1 VVKKVQ
7 VVQVGF
13 SVVKLQKT
21 TPLDTDY
28 LESLG
33 FVWHTD
39 SDESSY
45 ISDELVVISKLEA
58 EAYYAATNELYD
70 MYIEAAEHVVE
81 NNLFHEIGIPF
92 NLIETIKESWEN
104 DIHWHLYGRFD
115 LAGGIDG
122 KPIKLLEFN
131 ADTPTALF
139 EIAIIQWAILKQ
151 NNMEESSQFNAIY
164 EALIDNFKRL
174 VTLEEDVSH
183 FEEKYDDWKF
193 LFTSIRGNSEE
204 ENTVRLLQHIANE
217 AGFETA
223 FAYIDDVEFDPEEGI
238 FVGDENYELWFKL
251 IPWED
256 IALEESDL
264 AMLLSNIIKNQ
275 KAIIF
280 NPAYTLL
287 FQSKGLLKILWDL
300 YPNHP
305 LLLESSF
312 EPLNGQ
318 KQVKKPIFGR
328 EGGNVSI
335 LDENAT
341 ELESVDGDYANH
353 KMIYQAYTKL
363 ATDTEGNSYQAGVF
377 YAYEACGLGFRKGNL
392 ILDNMSKFVGHVISS

>member
-1 VVKKVQ
+1 MLT
-7 VVQVGF
+7 
-13 SVVKLQKT
+13 LQKT
-21 TPLDTDY
+21 TVLDTDY

-39 SDESSY
+39 SNETSY
-45 ISDELVVISKLEA
+45 ISDELVVISESEA
-58 EAYYAATNELYD
+58 EAYYEATNELYD
-70 MYIEAAEHVVE
+70 MYVEAAEHVVE
-81 NNLFHEIGIPF
+81 NDLFHEIGIPF
-92 NLIETIKESWEN
+92 NLVDVIKESWEN
-104 DIHWHLYGRFD
+104 DVHWHLYGRFD

-122 KPIKLLEFN
+122 TPIKLLEFN

-139 EIAIIQWAILKQ
+139 ETAIIQWAMLKK
-151 NNMEESSQFNAIY
+151 NNLEEESQFNALY
-164 EALIDNFKRL
+164 EALVDNFKRL
-174 VTLEEDVSH
+174 VTLEEDVST
-183 FEEKYDDWKF
+183 FEERYDGWKF
-193 LFTSIRGNSEE
+193 LFTSIKGNSEE
-204 ENTVRLLQHIANE
+204 ENTVKLLQHIATE
-217 AGFETA
+217 AGFETE
-223 FAYIDDVEFDPEEGI
+223 FAYIDDIEFSDEDGI
-238 FVGDENYELWFKL
+238 VYNDESYELWFKL

-264 AMLLSNIIKNQ
+264 AMLLTNIIKNQ

-312 EPLNGQ
+312 EPLEGQ

-335 LDENAT
+335 LNEDAST
-341 ELESVDGDYANH
+341 LESIEGDYENH
-353 KMIYQAYTKL
+353 KMVYQAYTEL
-363 ATDTEGNSYQAGVF
+363 VTDAQGLSYQAGVF
-377 YAYEACGLGFRKGNL
+377 YAYEACGLGFRKGGK
-392 ILDNMSKFVGHVISS
+392 ILDNMSKFVGHYVKL